1 MAGKKN
7 HDERLERIMNRLAE
21 SVLELSNEAIL
32 GEIGEAVPDA
42 HEEAERVR
50 CMLRGKLQTLDTVHK
65 RLSNLGH
72 TINPKLWW
80 SDEHAYYNNCLDCG
94 SLVSFTIASN
104 EMNSSAFD
112 EPCAES
118 GRHAIRKLYG
128 NR

>member
-21 SVLELSNEAIL
+21 SVLELSDEAIL
-32 GEIGEAVPDA
+32 SEIGENVPDA
-42 HEEAERVR
+42 NGEAERVR
-50 CMLRGKLQTLDTVHK
+50 SMLRGKLQTLDTVHK

-80 SDEHAYYNNCLDCG
+80 SDEQAYYNNCLDCG
-94 SLVSFTIASN
+94 SLVSFTIASS
-104 EMNSSAFD
+104 EMYGSAFK

-118 GRHAIRKLYG
+118 GRHSTRKRYG
-128 NR
+128 NL